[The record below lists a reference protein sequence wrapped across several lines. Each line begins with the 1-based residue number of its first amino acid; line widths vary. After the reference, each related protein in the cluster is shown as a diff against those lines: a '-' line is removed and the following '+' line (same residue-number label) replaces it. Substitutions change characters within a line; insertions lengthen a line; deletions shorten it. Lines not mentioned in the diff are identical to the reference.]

1 VTKTAIYRC
10 VAWLPVGLTAALVL
24 SGCAASPQRADVST
38 AAESFVAAL
47 ERGDGAAACKL
58 LSPRAAESAPGAT
71 DASCADAV
79 KSVQENGH
87 TADSVQVWGAA
98 AQVHIGNDV
107 LFLQRLSGHWLVS
120 AAGCQQQPVGPY
132 SCKVSG

>member
-1 VTKTAIYRC
+1 VTKTVIFRLRGWAP
-10 VAWLPVGLTAALVL
+10 LGLVAALLL
-24 SGCAASPQRADVST
+24 SGCAATPRRADVSA

-47 ERGDGAAACKL
+47 ERGDGVAACKL

-79 KSVQENGH
+79 KSVEENGR

-98 AQVHIGNDV
+98 AQVRIGNDV

-120 AAGCQQQPVGPY
+120 AAGCQRQPVGPY

>member
-1 VTKTAIYRC
+1 VP
-10 VAWLPVGLTAALVL
+10 LGLAAALLL
-24 SGCAASPQRADVST
+24 SGCAANPQRADVSA

-79 KSVQENGH
+79 KSVDENGR
-87 TADSVQVWGAA
+87 TVDGVQVWGAA
-98 AQVHIGNDV
+98 AQVRIGNDV

-120 AAGCQQQPVGPY
+120 AAGCQRQPVGPY